1 VSIDGLLLLPGDVRI
16 VPVLDL
22 DPAVRARIE
31 ARDGDYTISRPRS
44 RVPGS
49 ILDADGV
56 ELLEN
61 FRRPVRVVDAI
72 VAFAGRR
79 GRDPR
84 ATLEGAYPML
94 SRLYRMQVLV
104 PAAGEPAGP
113 IESELAVGDS
123 LAGFRLLRRVQAMN
137 DNEVFLARDAHGRY
151 AAVKFVRRPGARAA
165 RELARE
171 ACLLRRAAGR
181 APAVFG
187 LSRFGAGVGLAM
199 EWICGVDAR
208 QAAALL
214 RGGECGR
221 DERGLM
227 SLCIETVTAFAY
239 LHERGVLHGDVHPSN
254 VLVEASGSVR
264 LIDFGLARDM
274 RRLRADG
281 VRGGVPFYYEP
292 ELAQAM
298 REGRTVALSAPG
310 EQYAVAVL
318 LYELWTGVHYLDWS
332 LEREQTL
339 RQIVE
344 DHPIAFEAR
353 RVPPWP
359 GLEQVLRR
367 ALDKSPQGR
376 FAGLRALADALAA
389 LLPEARERDRRRSPG
404 RAAATAPIID
414 LLELALQR
422 YALGGQALREGL
434 AGSPLAS
441 ISYGAA
447 GIAYAL
453 LRIAQRRGDP
463 QLLAAADLWSHKAFA
478 LAARDD
484 AFYSAQLQIE
494 RATVG
499 EVSLFHS
506 VSGLHCVRALVSAA
520 QGDAASANAAMG
532 AFVEHAARPCGCDL
546 PSAQIDLVSGRAGLL
561 LGCAELIESV
571 PDLPA
576 FDLAGLRVRGAQIAG
591 ELLARVRCES
601 IEVSSLTALG
611 IAHGWGGL
619 LFSLLRWSRAIRCSP
634 DPVISERLR
643 ELAAQAQPDGCGL
656 RWPVDTMDSSFVDSW
671 CNGSAGHAMLF
682 ALACQVL
689 GDADLGRL
697 AGQAAVSAWSG
708 GSQLGSLCCG
718 QGGIGYALLAMHRL
732 TGEDLWLQRARAA
745 ARRAAADRS
754 KHFPDSALYK
764 GALGVAL
771 LLEDL
776 KTPQTGAMPLFEPVA
791 TDSESNCSL
800 LPARGSPGTG

>member
-1 VSIDGLLLLPGDVRI
+1 VSIDRLLLLPEDVRI

-31 ARDGDYTISRPRS
+31 ARDDDYTISRPRF
-44 RVPGS
+44 RIPGS
-49 ILDADGV
+49 IVDTDGL
-56 ELLEN
+56 ELLGN
-61 FRRPVRVVDAI
+61 FRRPARVVDAI
-72 VAFAGRR
+72 VAFAVRR

-84 ATLEGAYPML
+84 ATLEAAYPML

-104 PAAGEPAGP
+104 PAAGETAGP
-113 IESELAVGDS
+113 IESELAIGDS

-137 DNEVFLARDAHGRY
+137 DNEVFLARDAHGRH
-151 AAVKFVRRPGARAA
+151 AAVKFVRRPAARAA

-187 LSRFGAGVGLAM
+187 LSRVGAGVCLSM
-199 EWICGVDAR
+199 EWIFGVDAQ
-208 QAAALL
+208 QAAAPL
-214 RGGECGR
+214 RGGECAP
-221 DERGLM
+221 DEHGLL
-227 SLCIETVTAFAY
+227 SLCIETAAAFAD

-254 VLVEASGSVR
+254 VLVEASGLVR
-264 LIDFGLARDM
+264 PVDFGLARDM
-274 RRLRADG
+274 RGLRVDG
-281 VRGGVPFYYEP
+281 ARGGVPFYFEP
-292 ELAQAM
+292 ELAQAL
-298 REGRTVALSAPG
+298 REGRTVAPSAPG

-318 LYELWTGVHYLDWS
+318 LYELWAGVHYLDWS
-332 LEREQTL
+332 LEREETL

-344 DHPIAFEAR
+344 DPPIAFEAR

-359 GLEQVLRR
+359 ALEQVLRR
-367 ALDKSPQGR
+367 ALDKSPRGR
-376 FAGLRALADALAA
+376 FAGLRALADALRA
-389 LLPEARERDRRRSPG
+389 LLPEARERDGRRSPG
-404 RAAATAPIID
+404 RAAATPQID

-434 AGSPLAS
+434 SGSPLAS
-441 ISYGAA
+441 INYGAA

-463 QLLAAADLWSHKAFA
+463 RLLAAADLWSHKAYA
-478 LAARDD
+478 LAPRDD
-484 AFYSAQLQIE
+484 AFYSVQLQIE

-520 QGDAASANAAMG
+520 QGDAASVNAALG

-591 ELLARVRCES
+591 ELLARVRSES
-601 IEVSSLTALG
+601 IQASSLTTLG

-619 LFSLLRWSRAIRCSP
+619 LFSLLRWSRAIRCRP
-634 DPVISERLR
+634 DPVICVRLR

-656 RWPVDTMDSSFVDSW
+656 RWPVDTMDSSFVDGW

-689 GDADLGRL
+689 ADADLGRL
-697 AGQAAVSAWSG
+697 AAQAAISAWSG

-732 TGEDLWLQRARAA
+732 TGEDRWLQQARAA

-754 KHFPDSALYK
+754 RHFPDSALYK

-776 KTPQTGAMPLFEPVA
+776 KAPQSSAMPLFEPV
-791 TDSESNCSL
+791 SL
-800 LPARGSPGTG
+800 

>member
-1 VSIDGLLLLPGDVRI
+1 MSIDGLLLLPGDIRI
-16 VPVLDL
+16 VAVLDL

-31 ARDGDYTISRPRS
+31 ARDDDYTISRPRS
-44 RVPGS
+44 RMPGS

-56 ELLEN
+56 ELLEL
-61 FRRPVRVVDAI
+61 FRRPARVVDAI

-84 ATLEGAYPML
+84 ATLEAAYPML
-94 SRLYRMQVLV
+94 SRLYRMQMLV
-104 PAAGEPAGP
+104 PAAGEPAAP
-113 IESELAVGDS
+113 IDSELAIADS

-137 DNEVFLARDAHGRY
+137 DNEVYLARDAHGRH
-151 AAVKFVRRPGARAA
+151 AAMKFVRRPAARAA
-165 RELARE
+165 RELVRE
-171 ACLLRRAAGR
+171 ACLLRRAAGT

-187 LSRFGAGVGLAM
+187 LSRVGAGVGLAM
-199 EWICGVDAR
+199 EWISGVDAR

-214 RGGECGR
+214 RGGECAP
-221 DERGLM
+221 DEHGLL
-227 SLCIETVTAFAY
+227 SLCVQTATAFAD
-239 LHERGVLHGDVHPSN
+239 LHGRCVLHGDVHPGN

-274 RRLRADG
+274 RRLRVDRA
-281 VRGGVPFYYEP
+281 RGGVPFYYEP

-298 REGRTVALSAPG
+298 RKGRTVALSAAG
-310 EQYAVAVL
+310 EQYAVAAL
-318 LYELWTGVHYLDWS
+318 LYELWTGVHYLNWS
-332 LEREQTL
+332 LEREETL

-344 DHPIAFEAR
+344 DHPIAFQAR
-353 RVPPWP
+353 RVSPWP
-359 GLEQVLRR
+359 ALEQVLRR
-367 ALDKSPQGR
+367 ALDKSPEAR
-376 FAGLRALADALAA
+376 FASLRVLADALGA
-389 LLPEARERDRRRSPG
+389 LLPEARERDRCRSPG
-404 RAAATAPIID
+404 RAAAKPQID
-414 LLELALQR
+414 LLERALQR
-422 YALGGQALREGL
+422 YAPGGQALREGL
-434 AGSPLAS
+434 TGSPQAS
-441 ISYGAA
+441 INYGAA

-463 QLLAAADLWSHKAFA
+463 QLLAAADLWSHKAYA

-506 VSGLHCVRALVSAA
+506 ASGLHCVRALVSAA
-520 QGDAASANAAMG
+520 QGDAASANAALG
-532 AFVEHAARPCGCDL
+532 AFVEHAARPCGSEL

-576 FDLAGLRVRGAQIAG
+576 FDLAGLRARGAQIAG
-591 ELLARVRCES
+591 DLLARVRSES
-601 IEVSSLTALG
+601 IEASSLTALG

-634 DPVISERLR
+634 DPVIKERLR

-656 RWPVDTMDSSFVDSW
+656 RWPLDTMDSSFVDGW

-682 ALACQVL
+682 ALACQIL
-689 GDADLGRL
+689 ADADLGRL
-697 AGQAAVSAWSG
+697 AGQAAVSAWSS

-732 TGEDLWLQRARAA
+732 TGEDRWLQRARAA

-754 KHFPDSALYK
+754 KHFPHSALYK

-776 KTPQTGAMPLFEPVA
+776 KAPQGSAMPLFEPV
-791 TDSESNCSL
+791 CW
-800 LPARGSPGTG
+800 